1 MFSWQFS
8 PLKPASR
15 SNTSYLYTP
24 VVYHHHTGIVL
35 RTPVVS
41 LTGSSHDNNRWEFH
55 NPIIASDSWSKGRWF
70 DSRPGRYQVK
80 LVLFQR
86 SMAYSEIFYG
96 KPSYNNN
103 NNNNNRTTFTVLTSW
118 LKEWLREFARFLRWM
133 QNSARRLQ
141 TFGPCLWPWAI
152 APPPRLR
159 AAVHCY
165 QLRTFP
171 IPLSHSAPPL
181 PMFPLVE
188 FRDEVNPEET
198 RVMGL
203 LCGES
208 CMILYFNRFWLI
220 HPCDRRTDGQTDGRQ
235 HIARCNLHICCI
247 SRTKK

>member
-118 LKEWLREFARFLRWM
+118 LRVIAWVRPVPAMNAEQR
-133 QNSARRLQ
+133 Q
-141 TFGPCLWPWAI
+141 TAADLWTKP
-152 APPPRLR
+152 
-159 AAVHCY
+159 
-165 QLRTFP
+165 TD
-171 IPLSHSAPPL
+171 LSHRPAYRRIWNHIYHRPKADTHFNIPQR
-181 PMFPLVE
+181 VE
-188 FRDEVNPEET
+188 GWIDLD
-198 RVMGL
+198 GW
-203 LCGES
+203 
-208 CMILYFNRFWLI
+208 LYTHTIYMSPIWVVI
-220 HPCDRRTDGQTDGRQ
+220 GPSVD
-235 HIARCNLHICCI
+235 
-247 SRTKK
+247 